1 MTIRRNIIY
10 RSIFFILS
18 VATSLN
24 GQESIIDKIEIVSKQ
39 NGISINIY
47 SDIKIQTSQI
57 TGWYNASTAWSYIT
71 IYNAKGDTLSLNST
85 PKVDSVT
92 DLEIIQLEE
101 SLQLGLRSINPVE
114 QFEFYHDNSSST
126 ITASLRYPISK
137 VLTYIENNNIEKQ
150 KRQMTLKSLIIN
162 NKTALYFIT
171 TIAIIGLLVN

>member
-10 RSIFFILS
+10 RSIFFILFIGI
-18 VATSLN
+18 SLN
-24 GQESIIDKIEIVSKQ
+24 GQESIIDKIEIISKQ

-57 TGWYNASTAWSYIT
+57 TGWYNASTSWSYIT
-71 IYNAKGDTLSLNST
+71 IYIARGDTLSLNNT

-92 DLEIIQLEE
+92 DLEVIQLEE

-114 QFEFYHDNSSST
+114 QFEFYHDNRDST

-137 VLTYIENNNIEKQ
+137 ILTYIENNNIEKQ
-150 KRQMTLKSLIIN
+150 KRQMTLKSLIFN